1 MNVANCLRI
10 LLGSNL
16 ILPHR
21 ISPPEPNNF
30 PAKFN
35 TSVSAPQLA
44 KDFEKLKSLVAEK
57 SPATRFIAGPDIN
70 SRSKLLPRYMYNMET

>member
-1 MNVANCLRI
+1 MLRFQLELAKLSSFRI

-16 ILPHR
+16 IYF
-21 ISPPEPNNF
+21 SPEPNNF

-70 SRSKLLPRYMYNMET
+70 NRSKLLPR